1 MESIYEIN
9 TNERKLIDLGRRMIT
24 MCEENKVFADN
35 DELWN
40 ACVTAGNKLITVGTT
55 YGMKSINDFS
65 VIEKKALLEFTSL
78 MPS

>member
-24 MCEENKVFADN
+24 MCEENKVFADK